1 MDTKENKPSVDID
14 QAELYNLASVMGL
27 MTRAFE
33 DWDEAIFEEKHELSV
48 PAIMVAI
55 FLLDRKLGGDFFQI
69 AWISFLDVAS
79 KRAIL
84 PDTPKTVV
92 WPEWDASTLVH
103 PEAAPLYDLCIMLA
117 AWNFAAKQ
125 DELPPEM
132 FLGPLFTL
140 SGVIVE
146 GIDRGYYL
154 QDEKSKKLYEEQ
166 RTSLA
171 SSHGSE
177 AEFKEALKKQ
187 LLSIDSTLHQ
197 RKDSLAKK
205 A

>member
-1 MDTKENKPSVDID
+1 MSEEKKTVEID

-27 MTRAFE
+27 MSRAFE
-33 DWDEAIFEEKHELSV
+33 DWDKSIFAEAHELSV
-48 PAIMVAI
+48 PAIMVNV
-55 FLLDRKLGGDFFQI
+55 FLLDRKLGGDFFKI

-79 KRAIL
+79 SRRIL
-84 PDTPKTVV
+84 PDTPKEVR
-92 WPEWDASTLVH
+92 WPEWDKESLSH
-103 PEAAPLYDLCIMLA
+103 PEAIPLYDLCIMLA

-125 DELPPEM
+125 DEHPPEM

-146 GIDRGYYL
+146 GVDRGYFL

-166 RTSLA
+166 RESLA
-171 SSHGSE
+171 KSHGSE
-177 AEFKEALKKQ
+177 EEFVAALSKQ
-187 LLSIDSTLHQ
+187 LSSIDETLKQ
-197 RKDSLAKK
+197 RKDSLIKK